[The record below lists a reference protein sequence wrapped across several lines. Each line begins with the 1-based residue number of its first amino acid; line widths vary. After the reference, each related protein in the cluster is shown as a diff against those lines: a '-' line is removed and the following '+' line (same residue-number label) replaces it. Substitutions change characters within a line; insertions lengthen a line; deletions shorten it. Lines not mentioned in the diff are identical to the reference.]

1 MITRLFGGTYKDK
14 DYSVYE
20 VTAGKYSMT
29 VTNIGCAIM
38 TFNAP
43 GKDGNVS
50 DVVLGYDS
58 VEEYIDNPKYFGA
71 VIGRVGN
78 RIRNSRFV
86 LDGKEYSVTPTSG
99 DGTSL
104 HGGVYGFDT
113 KAFSTSVGLHEG
125 KEALIFSYMS
135 PDGEEGYPGNLNLT
149 VIYSLGEDGSLLIK
163 YIATTDKPTL
173 CNITNHSFFNLKGH
187 DGGEITDHHVQINAD
202 WFTPVDSTLN
212 TDGQIISV
220 KGTAL
225 DFTTMTR
232 LGDRIDADEEPLR
245 LAGGYDHNYVINVE
259 NPGEVIKIAEVYE
272 PASGRAMEVFSD
284 SAGVQLYSGNFIS
297 GTKGKLG
304 AVYEKRDALCFET
317 QYFPGAGS
325 YAHFPSCRLDPGQV
339 YCKTTIYKFGVK

>member
-1 MITRLFGGTYKDK
+1 MISRLFGGTYKGK

-20 VTAGKYSMT
+20 FTAGKYSMT

-43 GKDGNVS
+43 DSKGNTA

-58 VEEYIDNPKYFGA
+58 VEEYIDDPKYFGA

-78 RIRNSRFV
+78 RIRNSRFT
-86 LDGKEYSVTPTSG
+86 LDGAEYSVTPTSD

-113 KAFSTSVGLHEG
+113 KAFSTAIGEHQG
-125 KEALIFSYMS
+125 KEALIFNYLS
-135 PDGEEGYPGNLNLT
+135 PHGEEGYPGNLNLT
-149 VIYSLGEDGSLLIK
+149 VIYSLCEDGSLFIK
-163 YIATTDKPTL
+163 YIATTDMPTL

-187 DGGEITDHHVQINAD
+187 DGGEITGHHLKLNAG
-202 WFTPVDSTLN
+202 WYTPVDATLN
-212 TDGQIISV
+212 TDGQIASV

-225 DFTTMTR
+225 DFSTMTR
-232 LGDRIDADEEPLR
+232 LGDRIDADEEPIR

-272 PASGRAMEVFSD
+272 PESGRTMEVLTD
-284 SAGVQLYSGNFIS
+284 SAGVQLYSGNFLS

-304 AVYEKRDALCFET
+304 AVYARRNAFCLET
-317 QYFPGAGS
+317 QDFPGASS

-339 YCKTTIYKFGVK
+339 YCKSTIYKFGVK